1 MSRLVTSK
9 GESAVSFQCCTKS
22 DGLST
27 TQPFTL
33 VLFPPVGGKTT
44 SGVRMMKEGV
54 DGGEW
59 MGTAVGNMAG
69 VDLVDEGDE

>member
-1 MSRLVTSK
+1 
-9 GESAVSFQCCTKS
+9 
-22 DGLST
+22 
-27 TQPFTL
+27 
-33 VLFPPVGGKTT
+33 
-44 SGVRMMKEGV
+44 MMKEGV